1 MLKFL
6 LFIGLTFI
14 GCLDSSSAIA
24 RSILTSEGLAHYP
37 PILQLE
43 TNVGERSAQLRIEP
57 NVQYL
62 SAIPNPADQQ
72 VTISVKEIDTKA
84 QNCTIIITDANGKV
98 VKTQTLANGQGGFV
112 WHTNYQATGIY
123 FARLLVDENHRD
135 EIKIVIQR

>member
-6 LFIGLTFI
+6 LFIGSTFI

-43 TNVGERSAQLRIEP
+43 TGVGERFTQLKIEP
-57 NVQYL
+57 KVQYL

-72 VTISVKEIDTKA
+72 VTISVKEMDTKA
-84 QNCTIIITDANGKV
+84 RNCTIIITDSNGKV
-98 VKTQTLANGQGGFV
+98 IKTQTLANGQSSFV
-112 WHTNYQATGIY
+112 WHTTNQAAGIY
-123 FARLLVDENHRD
+123 FARLLVGENQRD
-135 EIKIVIQR
+135 ELKIVIQR

>member
-43 TNVGERSAQLRIEP
+43 TSVGERSAQSKVEP
-57 NVQYL
+57 KVQYL
-62 SAIPNPADQQ
+62 TATPNPADDQ
-72 VTISVKEIDTKA
+72 VRISVKEIDTKA
-84 QNCTIIITDANGKV
+84 RNCTIIITDANGKV
-98 VKTQTLANGQGGFV
+98 IKTQTLANGQSSFV
-112 WHTNYQATGIY
+112 WYTTNQASGIY

-135 EIKIVIQR
+135 ELKIVIQR